1 MPNRKQ
7 VAILRRGTEAW
18 NEWRRGHSWAKVQLG
33 RANLSGLA
41 LSRADLRG
49 ADLSTADLHE
59 ADLSGANLYKAKLA
73 GADLYTADLH
83 GADMRGAELG
93 TANLSRTN
101 LGGANLM
108 GADLANAN
116 LRGADLSGAELVG
129 ADLSDANLS
138 GANLAKANLGT
149 AHFRHADLRKA
160 NLSEAKITWANLA
173 AADLSEANLEAA
185 DLSGADL
192 SSTILGE
199 TLLSDT
205 NLKNAAGLD
214 LCGHSG
220 PSVLDHRTLEQSGE
234 LPVAFLRGCGLADWQ
249 IEAAKL
255 HQPNLT
261 LSEITGIVN
270 RVEELRSTRPI
281 QTTLLFIS
289 YSQAD
294 AQFVQRLENHLN
306 ANGLLYWRDRHDA
319 PAGFLESIVVREM
332 RRASVLLV
340 LSKNSVNAEWLQH
353 QAQEARK
360 LAKGGRNRLL
370 CPIAVDHS
378 WENAS
383 WSQVLRNQIRGQ
395 EVADFADWKESSE
408 FDAKLNLVLGKLE
421 LFHRGEHG

>member
-1 MPNRKQ
+1 M
-7 VAILRRGTEAW
+7 AILRRGAEAW

-41 LSRADLRG
+41 LRRADLRG

-59 ADLSGANLYKAKLA
+59 ADLRGANLYKARLA
-73 GADLYTADLH
+73 GADLFTADLQ
-83 GADMRGAELG
+83 GADLRGAELG

-138 GANLAKANLGT
+138 GANLTKANLGT

-160 NLSEAKITWANLA
+160 NLSEAKVTWANLA
-173 AADLSEANLEAA
+173 AADLCEANLEAA

-192 SSTILGE
+192 SSTTLGE

-205 NLKNAAGLD
+205 NLRDAAGLD
-214 LCGHSG
+214 ACGHAG

-234 LPVAFLRGCGLADWQ
+234 LPNAFLRGCGLADWQ
-249 IEAAKL
+249 IEAARL

-261 LSEITGIVN
+261 LSEITSIIH

-281 QTTLLFIS
+281 QTTPLFIS

-294 AQFVQRLENHLN
+294 AAFVEHVENHLN
-306 ANGLLYWRDRHDA
+306 ANGLLYWRDKHDG

-332 RRASVLLV
+332 RRATVLLV
-340 LSKNSVNAEWLQH
+340 LSKNSINAEWLQH
-353 QAQEARK
+353 EAQEARK
-360 LAKGGRNRLL
+360 LAKGGRRRLL
-370 CPIAVDHS
+370 CPIAIDRS
-378 WENAS
+378 WESAS
-383 WSQVLRNQIRGQ
+383 WSQVLRNQIRSQ
-395 EVADFADWKESSE
+395 EVANFADWRENPE
-408 FDAKLNLVLGKLE
+408 LDARIDRLIGKLE
-421 LFHRGEHG
+421 LFHREHT